1 MTLYEIISDI
11 HAINEELKKFEQN
24 YGVLSDTFYEWYC
37 RGEEPEDDS
46 WVLDFSMWA
55 GLYEIKLEREQTY
68 REMIQEQVLPHVMHK
83 TVSLEFA

>member
-11 HAINEELKKFEQN
+11 HAINEDLKKFEQK

-37 RGEEPEDDS
+37 RGEEPEDDN

-55 GLYEIKLEREQTY
+55 GLYEIKLEREQMY
-68 REMIQEQVLPHVMHK
+68 HELIQKQVLPLVMHK
-83 TVSLEFA
+83 AASLEFA

>member
-24 YGVLSDTFYEWYC
+24 YGVLSDIFYEWYC
-37 RGEEPEDDS
+37 LGEEPEDDS

-55 GLYEIKLEREQTY
+55 GLYEIKLEREQMY
-68 REMIQEQVLPHVMHK
+68 REMIQEQALPHVMHK